1 MCQARRYTATDHSM
15 IKVHLYNVKLVNINE
30 LTSMPWKFTD
40 EPLNKLVVICHFKL
54 MKRKQRASLRLITD
68 FKRDD

>member
-40 EPLNKLVVICHFKL
+40 EPLNKLVVISNL
-54 MKRKQRASLRLITD
+54 
-68 FKRDD
+68 